1 MKLSTGN
8 VPLCSTSVGKV
19 PPLYLY
25 LWFPSPKS
33 NPKGVGWGVVRR
45 GESERTS
52 ESTGTRNT
60 RLC

>member
-8 VPLCSTSVGKV
+8 VPLCSTSLGNV

-33 NPKGVGWGVVRR
+33 NPKGLGGAVRR
-45 GESERTS
+45 RESERTS
-52 ESTGTRNT
+52 ESTLTRKA